1 MYVRVRVLCVCSVG
15 ASTGVRGMA
24 TLQEMKRRIDSVAN
38 MSKIT
43 ASMKMVSA
51 AKLRR
56 AELAFEPAKVM
67 GASSSALPELMGQ
80 PEEKP
85 ETRLVIAVSADKG
98 LCGAA
103 NTVIAKK
110 TMKIVDEDKAAG
122 IETVVVTVG
131 DKARG
136 TLTTK
141 GYDVEHAFNEFGK
154 AQFSHAQASYIA
166 DVILSEVEFDVA
178 TIIHNEFV
186 NVITYNTVEKPVL
199 SPEKMTEQ
207 MGSAL
212 SHYNLRGDRHLMEN
226 YAAAHLANAL
236 FAAVRENATV
246 EFSQRMSAMDS
257 ASTNAS
263 DMIEKLS
270 IVYNR
275 ERQAAITTELTEIIS
290 GAASL
295 EG

>member
-1 MYVRVRVLCVCSVG
+1 
-15 ASTGVRGMA
+15 
-24 TLQEMKRRIDSVAN
+24 
-38 MSKIT
+38 
-43 ASMKMVSA
+43 
-51 AKLRR
+51 
-56 AELAFEPAKVM
+56 M
-67 GASSSALPELMGQ
+67 GGQ

-141 GYDVEHAFNEFGK
+141 GYDVEHAF
-154 AQFSHAQASYIA
+154 
-166 DVILSEVEFDVA
+166 
-178 TIIHNEFV
+178 NEFV

>member
-1 MYVRVRVLCVCSVG
+1 MG
-15 ASTGVRGMA
+15 A

-103 NTVIAKK
+103 NTV
-110 TMKIVDEDKAAG
+110 

-246 EFSQRMSAMDS
+246 EFSQRMSD
-257 ASTNAS
+257 
-263 DMIEKLS
+263 
-270 IVYNR
+270 
-275 ERQAAITTELTEIIS
+275 
-290 GAASL
+290 
-295 EG
+295 